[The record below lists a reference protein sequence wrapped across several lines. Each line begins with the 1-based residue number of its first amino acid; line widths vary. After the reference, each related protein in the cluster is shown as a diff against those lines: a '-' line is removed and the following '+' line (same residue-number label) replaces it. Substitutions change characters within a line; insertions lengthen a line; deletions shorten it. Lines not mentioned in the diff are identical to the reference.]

1 MLYQLSYASTL
12 KPSKNNRSSVR
23 IASAV
28 RARRGPRLWI
38 ILTTLPQRY
47 WLAPY
52 VLERS
57 RELSGIR
64 PANRTGLYVGSPPE
78 LHLLYNVSMD
88 VIGTPPANPLV
99 PRNKRPFI
107 ALATAAGLAILL
119 LLAYFVRFHAGIPG
133 QNALLSWMP
142 EDAEA
147 VLFIDLAELRRA
159 PFFDDLLAWAPKPEA
174 DQEYR
179 QFVRDTSFDYE
190 KDLDRLAL
198 AFEQQGAQR
207 IFYAVGEGHF
217 DEKKIKAYAA
227 KNGAV
232 QNSGGADFFSLPI
245 AGSSARLSFTFLKKK
260 RIAFTNNSDFR
271 MWLHGAKAADDA
283 EWQERFAR
291 VAGSPVFAVMRGEA
305 LREAFSADPASQA
318 LARKAT
324 GGLSSP
330 QLSSLLAQLQWLTVA
345 GKPES
350 NKLRVALDA
359 ESLEDKNAQQLADLL
374 NGVALLAR
382 AGLSNARTQQLGAAT
397 RQSYLALLKSVEVS
411 RIDRPDTKSVRLM
424 FDVTPDL
431 LKSAPNYAPAGAP
444 LK

>member
-1 MLYQLSYASTL
+1 M
-12 KPSKNNRSSVR
+12 
-23 IASAV
+23 
-28 RARRGPRLWI
+28 
-38 ILTTLPQRY
+38 TTLPQRY
-47 WLAPY
+47 WLGTYLLGP
-52 VLERS
+52 S
-57 RELSGIR
+57 RELSQYGR
-64 PANRTGLYVGSPPE
+64 PSRTVLRGSPPE
-78 LHLLYNVSMD
+78 LPLLYNVTMD
-88 VIGTPPANPLV
+88 LTGKPPANPLV
-99 PRNKRPFI
+99 PRNKRQFF
-107 ALATAAGLAILL
+107 ALATAGGLATLL
-119 LLAYFVRFHAGIPG
+119 LLAYIVWFHTTIPG
-133 QNALLSWMP
+133 RNTLLHWMP
-142 EDAEA
+142 EDAGA

-159 PFFDDLLAWAPKPEA
+159 PFFADLLAWAPKPEA

-179 QFVRDTSFDYE
+179 QFVNDTGFDYE
-190 KDLDRLAL
+190 KDLDRLAV
-198 AFEQQGAQR
+198 AFEQQGAQKT
-207 IFYAVGEGHF
+207 FFAVGDGHF
-217 DEKKIKAYAA
+217 DERKIKAYAA
-227 KNGAV
+227 KNGTV
-232 QNSGGADFFSLPI
+232 QKSGGMEILSSPI
-245 AGSSARLSFTFLKKK
+245 AGNSAHLFFTFLTKG
-260 RIAFTNNSDFR
+260 RLAISNSNDLASL
-271 MWLHGAKAADDA
+271 LHSAKAVGDS

-291 VAGSPVFAVMRGEA
+291 VAGSPVFAVMRSEA

-411 RIDRPDTKSVRLM
+411 RTDRPDSKSVRLM
-424 FDVTPDL
+424 FEITPDL
-431 LKSAPNYAPAGAP
+431 LKSAPNYAPAGSA